1 MILFCCFAPEIMLG
15 GSLYLFVILLFPK
28 IMNLCVCS
36 FGSLDVINAD
46 SVIKEHLR
54 MRWANAHMVIQASL
68 MSQTLH
74 KLSHSLSAIPSPTL
88 IFFISQRATLSA
100 FVGFGGLTEVTWG
113 GNFLSFICLNIRSG
127 KVKM

>member
-28 IMNLCVCS
+28 IMCP
-36 FGSLDVINAD
+36 FGLLDVINAD

-68 MSQTLH
+68 MSQTVH
-74 KLSHSLSAIPSPTL
+74 KLSHSLSRTIPSPTL
-88 IFFISQRATLSA
+88 IFFISQRATLST
-100 FVGFGGLTEVTWG
+100 FGGFGGPTEVTWG
-113 GNFLSFICLNIRSG
+113 GNFLSFICLNIRSR

>member
-28 IMNLCVCS
+28 IMCP

-46 SVIKEHLR
+46 SIIKEHLR

-74 KLSHSLSAIPSPTL
+74 KLSHSLSRTIPSPTL
-88 IFFISQRATLSA
+88 IFFINQRATLST
-100 FVGFGGLTEVTWG
+100 FGGFEGPTEVTWG
-113 GNFLSFICLNIRSG
+113 GNFLSFICLNIRSRN
-127 KVKM
+127 VKM